1 MHPGRAHTHTHT
13 QKNTYIFQRG
23 LLVKLEQRFA
33 QDLSICNY
41 YYYRYTHALVFAIQA
56 IVIAI
61 ADPLLLDA
69 GSTVAA
75 EHAQW
80 TFPAYCAVA
89 LVAAIA
95 AVVVAIAEP
104 TLLDAVSVAAGE
116 FIGAAGGI

>member
-1 MHPGRAHTHTHT
+1 M
-13 QKNTYIFQRG
+13 
-23 LLVKLEQRFA
+23 
-33 QDLSICNY
+33 
-41 YYYRYTHALVFAIQA
+41 YYRYTHALVFAIQT
-56 IVIAI
+56 IVITI

-69 GSTVAA
+69 GSTVTA

-95 AVVVAIAEP
+95 AVVVAIADP
-104 TLLDAVSVAAGE
+104 TLLDAVSVAASE

>member
-13 QKNTYIFQRG
+13 KKRNTYIFQRG
-23 LLVKLEQRFA
+23 LLVKFVQRFA

-41 YYYRYTHALVFAIQA
+41 YYRYTHALVFAIQT

-80 TFPAYCAVA
+80 TFPAYCTVA

-95 AVVVAIAEP
+95 AVVVAIADP